1 MYISKKKI
9 KNIERSIRFFAESKC
24 DATFENLYAAY
35 RLSKEDFCGICE
47 VDVEV
52 RKGTFITLVSNTEA
66 GVYYVN
72 SILSKELFDSCLAEG
87 TPDYFLTDVVVESA
101 NAQFVEK
108 FIDKKATSVIF
119 DNDLER
125 GVVKL
130 VEKFGKQKAV
140 EIILNSLDK
149 K

>member
-1 MYISKKKI
+1 MYILISRV
-9 KNIERSIRFFAESKC
+9 KNIERSIQFFAESKC
-24 DATFENLYAAY
+24 EATFENLHAAY
-35 RLSKEDFCGICE
+35 RLSKEDFYGVCE

-72 SILSKELFDSCLAEG
+72 SIISKELFDRGLAEG
-87 TPDYFLTDVVVESA
+87 TPDYFLTDVVVESV
-101 NAQFVEK
+101 NAQFVEA
-108 FIDKKATSVIF
+108 FIDKKALSVIS

-125 GVVKL
+125 GVAKL